1 MFLDENKVEKENT
14 LVVLKLPIKLTSDGE
29 IDERDFMDRAELL
42 CSLGQ
47 TVMISN
53 FQEYYKVVE
62 YFSNYTKA
70 RMGLAMG
77 VNNLVDIFDEKYY
90 RHLSGILEAF
100 GKLFRDMKVFYIQC

>member
-1 MFLDENKVEKENT
+1 
-14 LVVLKLPIKLTSDGE
+14 LKLLSNLRSDGE

-62 YFSNYTKA
+62 YFFIP
-70 RMGLAMG
+70 RPEW
-77 VNNLVDIFDEKYY
+77 D
-90 RHLSGILEAF
+90 
-100 GKLFRDMKVFYIQC
+100 

>member
-1 MFLDENKVEKENT
+1 MFLEENKVEKENT
-14 LVVLKLPIKLTSDGE
+14 LVVLKLHYQTYVLMVKLTNAISWT
-29 IDERDFMDRAELL
+29 ELL

-62 YFSNYTKA
+62 YFANYTKA

-77 VNNLVDIFDEKYY
+77 VNNLVDIFDEKLPP
-90 RHLSGILEAF
+90 LSGGI
-100 GKLFRDMKVFYIQC
+100 